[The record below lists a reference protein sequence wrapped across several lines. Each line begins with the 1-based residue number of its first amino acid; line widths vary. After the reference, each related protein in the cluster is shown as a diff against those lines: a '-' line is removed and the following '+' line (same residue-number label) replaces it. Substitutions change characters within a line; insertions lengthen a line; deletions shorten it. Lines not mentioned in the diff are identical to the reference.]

1 MASRFPMVP
10 LGEVIRPR
18 KEFIHISDT
27 RAYKRCRVQLHAKG
41 IVLRD
46 NVPGSEIKTKEQQV
60 CRSGEFLVAEIDAKV
75 GGFGIV
81 PDDLDGAIVSSH
93 YFLFEVEE
101 STLDRRFLDFFIR
114 TPAFRGQ
121 VSAQGS
127 TNYAAIRPDD
137 VLGYTIP
144 LPPLEEQRLIVAR
157 IEELGAHIHEA
168 RTLRH
173 QAAEEAE
180 ALFATQ
186 VSALFQHDG
195 WWKRVED
202 AVSPRKGAVRSG
214 PFGSQLL
221 HEEFTSFG
229 VAAIGTRDVQTN
241 RFELRSGWFVTP
253 AKFEQLRRYQ
263 VFPGDLLCTIV
274 GASIGRFCVVPDDIP
289 LAFTTKHVQALTLY
303 PDAAEP
309 RFVAYMLNFH
319 RRCRETLFSQVEGS
333 AQPSLNAAKVLGT
346 ALPLPTLPEQRR
358 IVAYLDGMQEKV
370 GALRRLQ
377 AETAAELD
385 ALLPSVLDKAFKGEL

>member
-1 MASRFPMVP
+1 MVP

-46 NVPGSEIKTKEQQV
+46 IVPGSEIKTKEQQV

-144 LPPLEEQRLIVAR
+144 LPPLAEQRLIVAR
-157 IEELGAHIHEA
+157 IEELAAKIEEA
-168 RTLRH
+168 RGLRRQTVEETEALLSSALYRQFDSAQEGVTPKGSIATFSTILRGRGPIYLEGSGKFAINQKCVRWTGIDTAH
-173 QAAEEAE
+173 AKEVSEAWLQSLPPRYLLKNSDIVVNSTGEGTIGRACVVTPNAVGFPFDSHVLVVRAGKDKVLPTYLAYFLRSPAGQAAIEG
-180 ALFATQ
+180 
-186 VSALFQHDG
+186 S
-195 WWKRVED
+195 
-202 AVSPRKGAVRSG
+202 KGA
-214 PFGSQLL
+214 
-221 HEEFTSFG
+221 
-229 VAAIGTRDVQTN
+229 
-241 RFELRSGWFVTP
+241 
-253 AKFEQLRRYQ
+253 K
-263 VFPGDLLCTIV
+263 
-274 GASIGRFCVVPDDIP
+274 
-289 LAFTTKHVQALTLY
+289 TTKQT
-303 PDAAEP
+303 E
-309 RFVAYMLNFH
+309 
-319 RRCRETLFSQVEGS
+319 
-333 AQPSLNAAKVLGT
+333 LGT
-346 ALPLPTLPEQRR
+346 AKLGDIALPLLSLPEQHR
-358 IVAYLDGMQEKV
+358 IVAYMDDLQAQIDMLKRV
-370 GALRRLQ
+370 Q
-377 AETAAELD
+377 AETTTELD
-385 ALLPSVLDKAFKGEL
+385 ALLPSVLDRAFKGEL